1 MKTMNISYVTEK
13 LGDENTGQMRVKFKG
28 MQMKSWG

>member
-13 LGDENTGQMRVKFKG
+13 LGDENTEQMRVKFKG